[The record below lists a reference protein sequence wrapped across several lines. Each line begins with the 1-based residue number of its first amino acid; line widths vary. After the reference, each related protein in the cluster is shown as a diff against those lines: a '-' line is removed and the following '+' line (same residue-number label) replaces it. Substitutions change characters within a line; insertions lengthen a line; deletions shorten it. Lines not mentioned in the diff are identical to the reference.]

1 MMLRLL
7 LDLQKEDIMINLFS
21 ELGLFYIHIPKTG
34 GNTVLRTLRRQVKS
48 NRDMTNKEVI
58 EKFIEID
65 KKILFTTH
73 SIIPRHRLDVLK
85 NEGITS
91 FSTVRNPYDRAYSCY
106 HWSLYYTGKKFE
118 GTFLDW
124 LNNKEY
130 RHRYGYLFQPQ
141 TAWLFDDI
149 GQLPVKTCKLEN
161 LNHEMKKLCNK
172 NTFQVSDNDFQFKL
186 NKNPN
191 RKEYNLH
198 NIYDSKSKQKVIEI
212 YRDDFINFDY
222 NMNIL

>member
-1 MMLRLL
+1 MSSLL
-7 LDLQKEDIMINLFS
+7 KINLFQD
-21 ELGLFYIHIPKTG
+21 LGLFYIHIPKTG
-34 GNTVLRTLRRQVKS
+34 GNTVLRTLRRQLKS
-48 NRDMTNKEVI
+48 DRDVFNTELEERFPVI
-58 EKFIEID
+58 CEKTR
-65 KKILFTTH
+65 FTTH
-73 SIIPRHRLDVLK
+73 EIVPRGHISALK
-85 NEGITS
+85 HKGITS

-106 HWSLYYTGKKFE
+106 HWSVYYMKNYK

-124 LNNKEY
+124 LNDEEY
-130 RHRYGYLFQPQ
+130 RHRHSSLFQPH
-141 TAWLFDDI
+141 TAWLFDDM

-172 NTFQVSDNDFQFKL
+172 NTFQVSDNDFQFKF

-222 NMNIL
+222 DIDTL